1 MATLPSPPGDL
12 PPMDLFT
19 GHLKLI
25 EEIIAHCCRRAH
37 FKREEAEDFGSLVKI
52 KLLEDDCA
60 ILRQYQGKSSLRTYL
75 TVVIKRL
82 LMDYQDHL
90 WGKWRY
96 SAEAER
102 LGPVAKRLERLLE
115 REGHT
120 LGEAIQILR
129 VSEKVEMSEAE
140 LRDLAA
146 KLPPRLGRP
155 GVMGEGGLE
164 DKASNDPRPDEQAEE
179 KERAGVRRRVYMTLK
194 GCLDALPKEDKLLV
208 RMRQEYSVAEIAR
221 IRRVEQKPLYR
232 RLEKIYKA
240 LRTCLGKHGVR
251 RQDLEEVMGSLNP
264 KISDF

>member
-1 MATLPSPPGDL
+1 
-12 PPMDLFT
+12 MDLFL

-25 EEIIAHCCRRAH
+25 EEIIAHSCRRAH
-37 FKREEAEDFGSLVKI
+37 FKREDAEDFGSLVKI
-52 KLLEDDCA
+52 KLLEDECA

-82 LMDYQDHL
+82 LLDYQDHL

-102 LGPVAKRLERLLE
+102 LGPVAMRLERLLQ
-115 REGHT
+115 REDRT
-120 LGEAIQILR
+120 LEEAIQILR
-129 VSEKVEMSEAE
+129 INEKIEMSEAE

-146 KLPPRLGRP
+146 KLPPRFSRQFLGEER
-155 GVMGEGGLE
+155 LE
-164 DKASNDPRPDEQAEE
+164 AEPSRELRPDEHLKE
-179 KERAGVRRRVYMTLK
+179 KERVRISWRVYRTLQ

-208 RMRQEYSVAEIAR
+208 KDRLRFSVADIAR
-221 IRRVEQKPLYR
+221 IRRIEQKPLYR

-240 LRTCLGKHGVR
+240 LRRCLGKHGVR
-251 RQDLEEVMGSLNP
+251 RQDLEEVMGSLDP